1 MTITTERMELMS
13 RLMDIAGMR
22 QDVIAQN
29 IANVNTPGFRT
40 LQVNFEDALKAALSS
55 NSMASAHNV
64 PAEIVVG
71 AGGLERPDGNNVDI
85 DLEVARMQKNALYFK
100 LYSQLITNELA
111 QHRSAISGR

>member
-1 MTITTERMELMS
+1 MELMS
-13 RLMDIAGMR
+13 RLMDASNMR

-29 IANVNTPGFRT
+29 IANVNTPGYRT
-40 LQVNFEDALKAALSS
+40 LDVNFEEALKAALSA
-55 NSMASAHNV
+55 NSRAPVHDI

-71 AGGLERPDGNNVDI
+71 NGGLDRPDGNNVDI

-100 LYSQLITNELA
+100 LYSQLVSNEFA